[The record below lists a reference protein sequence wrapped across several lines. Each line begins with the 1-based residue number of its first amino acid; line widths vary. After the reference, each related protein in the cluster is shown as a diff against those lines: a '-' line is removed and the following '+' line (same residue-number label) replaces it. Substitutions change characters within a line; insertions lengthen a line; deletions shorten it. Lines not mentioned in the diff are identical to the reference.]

1 MRKAYRRT
9 ITLLWHSTQE
19 RGAHLTIQ
27 HVHSHLEKKTF
38 LNDPKYN
45 ERWQL
50 AAADEACEKK
60 GGSPRWRTFS
70 IGPHLAKLLARLVS
84 FQVRLIRARFAP
96 ILMDLSFYLTKLFL
110 G

>member
-1 MRKAYRRT
+1 MIEKA
-9 ITLLWHSTQE
+9 Q
-19 RGAHLTIQ
+19 
-27 HVHSHLEKKTF
+27 
-38 LNDPKYN
+38 
-45 ERWQL
+45 
-50 AAADEACEKK
+50 K